1 MGDSGAKIPPA
12 APAEKGH
19 RSQWHELRDLL
30 AGPERRQLEDILAR
44 LDDPVRRAEELSQAL
59 PDAFALG
66 SARGDR
72 MARALQPTIDAA
84 LKVSVERDPKAIA
97 DAIFPALG
105 PAIRRAIS
113 ATLMGMIQSLNNL
126 LNQSFSMRGLRWRI
140 EALRTRRPFGEVVL
154 LHTLIYRV
162 EQIFLIHRRTG
173 VVLQQV
179 ASGEALVRDPD
190 LVSGMLT
197 AIQEF
202 VKDSFDTQS
211 GEMLDTLRMDG
222 DHSVWI
228 EQEREAFLAV
238 VIRGTPPLALRDRYR
253 SLLEEIHQL
262 FSSQWGSF
270 DGRVS
275 AFDMIRPLLE
285 NALAVQARESKQRQS
300 PLLWLAAAAVIAL
313 ALFGAWQ
320 LHVGRRQL
328 QDFLTLLRDQ
338 QGIVVISAR
347 QRWGQF
353 YIDGLR
359 DPLAQDPQK
368 LMAAAGLDPRTV
380 HSRWEPYQDLDET
393 MVLRRAQ
400 QILRPP
406 PGVQLLLD
414 QGVLTVAGQASH
426 DWVIRLRRYAPA
438 ISGVQAYD
446 DAQLED
452 MQMAELR
459 SLAAQLARQSIAF
472 ALGSAALAG
481 DQQPGLDAAF
491 ALITQMQALR
501 EQMDSQLHIA
511 VIGHSDPSG
520 PDHLNL
526 KLSLERAWSVIQGL
540 IAGGLAP
547 IHLAAVGKGSEKQA
561 RDGTPPGPLST
572 YRRVTFQVFI
582 DGRQVNNHD

>member
-1 MGDSGAKIPPA
+1 MGDSGAKIPQA
-12 APAEKGH
+12 AQAEEGH
-19 RSQWHELRDLL
+19 RSQWHELRNLL
-30 AGPERRQLEDILAR
+30 AGPERRQLDDILAR

-59 PDAFALG
+59 PDALSLG
-66 SARGDR
+66 SARRDR

-126 LNQSFSMRGLRWRI
+126 LNQSFSLRGLRWRL

-154 LHTLIYRV
+154 LHTLLYRV

-211 GEMLDTLRMDG
+211 GELLDTLRMDG

-228 EQEREAFLAV
+228 EQGREAFLAV
-238 VIRGTPPLALRDRYR
+238 VLRGTPPLALRDRYR
-253 SLLEEIHQL
+253 SLLEEIHHI
-262 FSSQWGSF
+262 FSSQWASF

-285 NALAVQARESKQRQS
+285 NALEVQARESKQRQS
-300 PLLWLAAAAVIAL
+300 PLLWPAAAALIAL

-320 LHVGRRQL
+320 LHAGQRQW
-328 QDFLTLLRDQ
+328 QDFLALLRDQ
-338 QGIVVISAR
+338 KGIVVISAQ
-347 QRWGQF
+347 QRWRQF

-359 DPLAQDPQK
+359 DPLARDPQE
-368 LMAAAGLDPRTV
+368 LMAAAGLDPRNV
-380 HSRWEPYQDLDET
+380 HGRWEPYQALDET

-406 PGVQLLLD
+406 SGVQLQLH
-414 QGVLTVAGQASH
+414 QGVLTVAGQAPH
-426 DWVIRLRRYAPA
+426 DWVVRLRRYAPA
-438 ISGVQAYD
+438 IAGVQAYD
-446 DAQLED
+446 DGPLED
-452 MQMAELR
+452 LQMAELN
-459 SLAAQLARQSIAF
+459 SLATQLARQSIAF
-472 ALGSAALAG
+472 ALGSADLSS
-481 DQQPGLDAAF
+481 DQQLNLDAAF
-491 ALITQMQALR
+491 TLITQMQALR
-501 EQMDSQLHIA
+501 QQMESHQQI
-511 VIGHSDPSG
+511 VVVGHSDPSG
-520 PDHLNL
+520 THHLNMR
-526 KLSLERAWSVIQGL
+526 LSLERARSVMHYL
-540 IAGGLAP
+540 ITAGLAP
-547 IHLAAVGKGSEKQA
+547 LHLTAVGKGSENQA
-561 RDGTPPGPLST
+561 RDGTPQEQLSN
-572 YRRVTFQVFI
+572 YRRVTFQIFV
-582 DGRQVNNHD
+582 DGRQVNHHD